1 MGQNQIEGD
10 LISISEKNKNKN
22 KFCDKLNF
30 EILAQVPLLIRYT
43 LEWYRL
49 ISVRALSELV

>member
-1 MGQNQIEGD
+1 M
-10 LISISEKNKNKN
+10 ISISEKNKKKN